1 MLYCYHNN
9 HILYFID
16 IQKTYSI
23 ITNTKIIYSRIF
35 LINMFKLLFL
45 GVLFSISVALF
56 ENSYLIKHANKLQDF
71 RDILE
76 SEFVSL
82 VYFYSD

>member
-1 MLYCYHNN
+1 MY
-9 HILYFID
+9 
-16 IQKTYSI
+16 
-23 ITNTKIIYSRIF
+23 KIIF
-35 LINMFKLLFL
+35 LA
-45 GVLFSISVALF
+45 VLCSISVALF
-56 ENSYLIKHANKLQDF
+56 ENSYLIKNANKLQDF